1 MNCQN
6 FEIALDDLARGALMD
21 AGSREA
27 ALAHRDSCHACAA
40 RLADESALRA
50 GLRSLAAKTEGA
62 QAPARVESA
71 LVAAFRAQAGTNVG
85 AGASA
90 PASSGNVVPLAQR
103 TALKQWSWV
112 KTFATA
118 ATAAAAAILLMII
131 PPGMDA
137 PADKGDPRASK
148 ATTTPR
154 TEENPSVAAVI
165 KTPPP
170 VENFEDEPARTLNPS
185 KSVPTP
191 RVAPASRGEGR
202 MMATT
207 TVGYN
212 TSGGRGSQT
221 PGGADAAARDD
232 EIVTDFIPLS
242 QGGARLS
249 AGDGGQVVRIELPR
263 SALERFGL
271 PMNVERANE
280 RVKADV
286 LLGEDGMARAI
297 RFVR

>member
-1 MNCQN
+1 
-6 FEIALDDLARGALMD
+6 MD
-21 AGSREA
+21 ARSREA
-27 ALAHRDSCHACAA
+27 ALAHRDSCRACAA
-40 RLADESALRA
+40 RLAEVSALRA

-62 QAPARVESA
+62 EAHARVESA
-71 LVAAFRAQAGTNVG
+71 LLAAFRAQSGTHVVTNVATNAG
-85 AGASA
+85 ANNGASA
-90 PASSGNVVPLAQR
+90 CAPSASGDVVSLTQR
-103 TALKQWSWV
+103 TALRQWSWV

-118 ATAAAAAILLMII
+118 ATAAAAAAILLMII

-137 PADKGDPRASK
+137 PADNGGPRASK
-148 ATTTPR
+148 ATTTR
-154 TEENPSVAAVI
+154 QTEESPSVAALI
-165 KTPPP
+165 ETPPT
-170 VENFEDEPARTLNPS
+170 VENSEDEPSRILNAS

-191 RVAPASRGEGR
+191 RFAPASRGDGR
-202 MMATT
+202 TMTT

-212 TSGGRGSQT
+212 PSGAKGSRAMRGT
-221 PGGADAAARDD
+221 HATARDE
-232 EIVTDFIPLS
+232 EIVTDFIALS
-242 QGGARLS
+242 HGGARLS
-249 AGDGGQVVRIELPR
+249 AGDGGQLVRVELPR